1 MTTVTS
7 TYTVDVA
14 RPLTFRSAG
23 EFSAYGL
30 EGSSTVTLEL
40 EEGHSYGSTE
50 VSLEELDALISY
62 LTAVRSQAFKAK
74 SKEYFISKVAVLID
88 GESMMVFVTNTE
100 NLSRNAIRNVV
111 RKYLRK
117 GNRNSNIL
125 EIDYV
130 DSYIVSADDLEKLS
144 EESIVITLQ
153 K

>member
-40 EEGHSYGSTE
+40 LEEGHSYGSTE

-62 LTAVRSQAFKAK
+62 LTAVRAG
-74 SKEYFISKVAVLID
+74 L
-88 GESMMVFVTNTE
+88 
-100 NLSRNAIRNVV
+100 
-111 RKYLRK
+111 
-117 GNRNSNIL
+117 
-125 EIDYV
+125 
-130 DSYIVSADDLEKLS
+130 
-144 EESIVITLQ
+144 
-153 K
+153 

>member
-1 MTTVTS
+1 MATIKSTNLPNKVNPMTTVTS

-62 LTAVRSQAFKAK
+62 LTAVRAG
-74 SKEYFISKVAVLID
+74 L
-88 GESMMVFVTNTE
+88 
-100 NLSRNAIRNVV
+100 
-111 RKYLRK
+111 
-117 GNRNSNIL
+117 
-125 EIDYV
+125 
-130 DSYIVSADDLEKLS
+130 
-144 EESIVITLQ
+144 
-153 K
+153 